1 MFLSNPFSL
10 YIITDIYERFSQ
22 RSRFF
27 IPPFIP
33 PLLYVLLS
41 SNWTV
46 SVPATRPWHP
56 GTYIPLPLPHPHTL
70 SAMSS
75 LPVIIFLS
83 IIVLLSPPHTP
94 PSLPP
99 SLYIPPPLFSFFFS
113 FYLYYYWPFNPPFNP
128 SPSIVVSRTV

>member
-33 PLLYVLLS
+33 PLLYVLFS

-46 SVPATRPWHP
+46 SVSATRPWHP
-56 GTYIPLPLPHPHTL
+56 GTHIPLPLPHPHTL

-99 SLYIPPPLFSFFFS
+99 SLYIPPPLFSFVFLFI
-113 FYLYYYWPFNPPFNP
+113 YIIIGPLTLPLTPPRA
-128 SPSIVVSRTV
+128 S